1 MENCCE
7 SLVKYFMIFWNI
19 LFFFAGC
26 ILIGFGI
33 WSQVG
38 AKDYLNF
45 LGDNYVNT
53 PIFLII
59 VGGIIFVIAFF
70 GCCGAWMEKRWM
82 INTYAVFLGIILV
95 AQIGAGIAAYM
106 LKGDLNTEVVNNM
119 NKGMMNYGKEG
130 SDGVTHTWDLVQSK
144 LHCCGVEG
152 MDDWHVNRNDTYG
165 KGETPDSCCVNE
177 NSEIVQ
183 GCGTKKTTVEP
194 GVTTELPQ
202 VLKYKEGCYEKF
214 KAEFIDNIAVIGG
227 VALGVA
233 GLEFLVVLIA
243 CCLGRRMG
251 GLGGQYV

>member
-26 ILIGFGI
+26 ILIGFGV

-38 AKDYLNF
+38 AKEYLNF

-59 VGGIIFVIAFF
+59 VGGIIFIIAFF

-82 INTYAVFLGIILV
+82 INTYAVFLGIILI

-106 LKGDLNTEVVNNM
+106 LKGDLNTEVVKNM
-119 NKGMMNYGKEG
+119 KQGMMNYGKKG
-130 SDGVTHTWDLVQSK
+130 SEGVTSTWDIVQSK
-144 LHCCGVEG
+144 LHCCGVQNNTE
-152 MDDWHVNRNDTYG
+152 WHQERNDIFSAVG
-165 KGETPDSCCVNE
+165 NVPDSCCVGD
-177 NSEIVQ
+177 IVE
-183 GCGTKKTTVEP
+183 GCGLQSGP
-194 GVTTELPQ
+194 
-202 VLKYKEGCYEKF
+202 KYEDGCFKLF

-251 GLGGQYV
+251 LGDQYV